1 MGGPKHIGELRL
13 PWEPFVVF
21 GCHRS
26 QNRRKLAGM
35 DGNRT
40 HPGRL
45 NSAPQTVLKTAGL
58 GSATV
63 RQRPLEFDL
72 WLALSIVDRPRPRL
86 SIMLA
91 VNLAVS
97 HPVGRGDS

>member
-1 MGGPKHIGELRL
+1 MRPAGFTEVRGSPLMWLSCWLSGKPR
-13 PWEPFVVF
+13 
-21 GCHRS
+21 
-26 QNRRKLAGM
+26 LAGM

-58 GSATV
+58 GSVTV
-63 RQRPLEFDL
+63 CQRPLGFDF
-72 WLALSIVDRPRPRL
+72 WLAHSVVDRPRPRL

-97 HPVGRGDS
+97 GPRRPKDT